1 MAGVKNKNEPRGRT
15 KESIAPREQS
25 KNICVLKS
33 EATEAFLVC
42 ACWYLCWFFIYG
54 TLPTAYYKVDYKAYI
69 WRPNEGETLPLNAN

>member
-33 EATEAFLVC
+33 EVTDCFLGVC
-42 ACWYLCWFFIYG
+42 WLALELVPYLRFI
-54 TLPTAYYKVDYKAYI
+54 LIPI
-69 WRPNEGETLPLNAN
+69 P